1 MITAKDATIKYS
13 ESGINKVN
21 MPIGRMLVLSIMAGM
36 FISLAGTASS
46 IVAATVDNHSIARML
61 MALVFPAGLA
71 MVVLNNSELFT
82 GNNLLVI
89 SLLDKRIS
97 FLSMIKNWVVVYIGN
112 LLGSMLVTGIIT
124 IGHVYSSFDNAM
136 TTRVINIAVTK
147 ASLGTSDAFTRG
159 ILCNVLV
166 CVAVMMTLMAET
178 AGGKIAALY
187 FPIFVFVVCGFEHS
201 VANMGY
207 ISGGIFANMKY
218 GNCGVDVSSLTWY
231 RFFVGNL
238 LPVTLGNI
246 LGGCMTGAAY
256 WFISRKDK

>member
-147 ASLGTSDAFTRG
+147 ASLGASDAFTRG

-166 CVAVMMTLMAET
+166 L
-178 AGGKIAALY
+178 
-187 FPIFVFVVCGFEHS
+187 
-201 VANMGY
+201 
-207 ISGGIFANMKY
+207 
-218 GNCGVDVSSLTWY
+218 SL
-231 RFFVGNL
+231 
-238 LPVTLGNI
+238 I
-246 LGGCMTGAAY
+246 H
-256 WFISRKDK
+256 I

>member
-46 IVAATVDNHSIARML
+46 IVAATVDNH
-61 MALVFPAGLA
+61 
-71 MVVLNNSELFT
+71 FT
-82 GNNLLVI
+82 GNNLLVM

-147 ASLGTSDAFTRG
+147 ASLGASDAFTRG

-231 RFFVGNL
+231 RYFVGNL

>member
-1 MITAKDATIKYS
+1 
-13 ESGINKVN
+13 
-21 MPIGRMLVLSIMAGM
+21 MAGM

-147 ASLGTSDAFTRG
+147 ASLGASDAFTRG